1 MDAQAMMSGILREAF
16 AILAKMRQVTD
27 GDLQEL
33 RQYFGS
39 MMIGSYPIYDRAER
53 EAVAGHVQAYNR
65 LFRPEMSR
73 PILHL
78 V

>member
-1 MDAQAMMSGILREAF
+1 MDAQTKTSGILREAF

-53 EAVAGHVQAYNR
+53 EAVASHVQAYNR
-65 LFRPEMSR
+65 LCRPEMPR
-73 PILHL
+73 PILHP